1 LVFLFLWYWF
11 SPFFLSFHSVGGGRT
26 PPLRCYGRARS
37 RPPPPR
43 CASGSKRI
51 YKLSSNIPAYY
62 YRNPEGLYLFRVSPR
77 FVRNLKS
84 TDVIFF
90 ATISVPCYLRIEK
103 IFLLLIISEILQT
116 NLHCKNVLSVSNKS

>member
-1 LVFLFLWYWF
+1 MILIFAI
-11 SPFFLSFHSVGGGRT
+11 LSFFSFCRGGAH
-26 PPLRCYGRARS
+26 PPSQVLWKGAL
-37 RPPPPR
+37 PAAPPPR
-43 CASGSKRI
+43 GASGSKRI

-84 TDVIFF
+84 TDVNFF

-116 NLHCKNVLSVSNKS
+116 NLHCKNVLAVSNKS